1 VNNVTKYAFT
11 GLLGV
16 ALITLVFMPFL
27 DPAGRRGLVIA
38 ALIALPIQILAFS
51 AMLSFRSDWNRFLVV
66 WVGGTLVRMVVIALA
81 AFVAIRLDLE
91 GLAPMLL
98 ALAGFFFGLLLIEP
112 IYLRSEHPETL

>member
-1 VNNVTKYAFT
+1 MNNVTKYAFT
-11 GLLGV
+11 GLIGV

-38 ALIALPIQILAFS
+38 ALIALPIQIIAFS

-66 WVGGTLVRMVVIALA
+66 WVGGTLLRMIVIALA

-112 IYLRSEHPETL
+112 MYLRSEHAETL

>member
-1 VNNVTKYAFT
+1 VSNVTKYAFT
-11 GLLGV
+11 GLIGV

-38 ALIALPIQILAFS
+38 ALIALPIQVTAFS
-51 AMLSFRSDWNRFLVV
+51 AMLSFRSDWNRFLAV
-66 WVGGTLVRMVVIALA
+66 WVGGTLLRMGVIGLA

-112 IYLRSEHPETL
+112 IYLRSKHAETL

>member
-1 VNNVTKYAFT
+1 MTKYAFT

-66 WVGGTLVRMVVIALA
+66 WVGGTLLRMIVIALA

>member
-1 VNNVTKYAFT
+1 MNNVTKYAFT

>member
-1 VNNVTKYAFT
+1 MSNVTKYAFT

-66 WVGGTLVRMVVIALA
+66 WVGGTLLRMIVIALA

>member
-1 VNNVTKYAFT
+1 MNNVTKYAFT

-66 WVGGTLVRMVVIALA
+66 WVGGTLLRMIVIALA

-112 IYLRSEHPETL
+112 IYLRSEHAETL

>member
-1 VNNVTKYAFT
+1 MNNVTKYAFT

-66 WVGGTLVRMVVIALA
+66 WVGGTLLRMIVIALA

-112 IYLRSEHPETL
+112 IYLRSEHPEIL

>member
-1 VNNVTKYAFT
+1 MSNVTKYAFT
-11 GLLGV
+11 GLIGV

-38 ALIALPIQILAFS
+38 ALIALPIQIIAFS

-66 WVGGTLVRMVVIALA
+66 WVGGTLLRMGVIGLA

-112 IYLRSEHPETL
+112 IYLRSEHAETL

>member
-1 VNNVTKYAFT
+1 M
-11 GLLGV
+11 

-38 ALIALPIQILAFS
+38 ALIALPIQIIAFS
-51 AMLSFRSDWNRFLVV
+51 AMLSFRSDWNRFLAV
-66 WVGGTLVRMVVIALA
+66 WVGGTLLRMVVIGLA

-112 IYLRSEHPETL
+112 IYLRSEHAETL

>member
-1 VNNVTKYAFT
+1 MNNVTKYAFT

-66 WVGGTLVRMVVIALA
+66 WVGGTLLRMIVIALA

>member
-1 VNNVTKYAFT
+1 MNNVTKYAFT

-66 WVGGTLVRMVVIALA
+66 WVGGTLLRMVVIGLA

-112 IYLRSEHPETL
+112 IYLRSENAETL

>member
-66 WVGGTLVRMVVIALA
+66 WVGGTLLRMIVIALA

>member
-1 VNNVTKYAFT
+1 MNNVTKYAFT
-11 GLLGV
+11 GFLGV

-66 WVGGTLVRMVVIALA
+66 WVGGTLLRMIVIALA

>member
-1 VNNVTKYAFT
+1 MSNVTKYAFT

-66 WVGGTLVRMVVIALA
+66 WVGGTLLRMVVIALA

>member
-1 VNNVTKYAFT
+1 MNNVTKYAFT

-66 WVGGTLVRMVVIALA
+66 WVGGTLLRMVVIALA

-98 ALAGFFFGLLLIEP
+98 ALAGFFFRLLLIEP
-112 IYLRSEHPETL
+112 ISLKSEHAETL

>member
-66 WVGGTLVRMVVIALA
+66 WVGGTLLRMVVIALA

>member
-1 VNNVTKYAFT
+1 MSNVTKYAFT
-11 GLLGV
+11 GLVGV

-27 DPAGRRGLVIA
+27 DSAGRRGLVIA
-38 ALIALPIQILAFS
+38 AFIALPIQIAAFA
-51 AMLSFRSDWNRFLVV
+51 AMLSFRSNWNRFLAV
-66 WVGGTLVRMVVIALA
+66 WVGGTLLRMVAIGLA

-112 IYLRSEHPETL
+112 IYLRSENAETL

>member
-1 VNNVTKYAFT
+1 MSNVTKYAFT
-11 GLLGV
+11 GLVGV

-66 WVGGTLVRMVVIALA
+66 WVGGTLLRMIVIALA

>member
-1 VNNVTKYAFT
+1 MNNVTKYAFT

-66 WVGGTLVRMVVIALA
+66 WVGGTLLRMIVIALA

-112 IYLRSEHPETL
+112 IYLRSENAETL

>member
-1 VNNVTKYAFT
+1 MNNVTKYAFT

-66 WVGGTLVRMVVIALA
+66 WVGGTLLRMVVIALA

-112 IYLRSEHPETL
+112 IYLRSEHAETL

>member
-1 VNNVTKYAFT
+1 MSNVTKYAFT

-27 DPAGRRGLVIA
+27 DSAGRRGLVIA
-38 ALIALPIQILAFS
+38 ALIALPIQIIAFS
-51 AMLSFRSDWNRFLVV
+51 AMLSFRSNWNRFLAV
-66 WVGGTLVRMVVIALA
+66 WVGGTLLRMVVIGLA

-112 IYLRSEHPETL
+112 IYLRSEHAETL

>member
-1 VNNVTKYAFT
+1 MNNVTKYAFT

-66 WVGGTLVRMVVIALA
+66 WVGGTLLRMVVIALA

-112 IYLRSEHPETL
+112 IYLRSEHPEIL

>member
-1 VNNVTKYAFT
+1 MNNVTKYAFT
-11 GLLGV
+11 GFLGV

-66 WVGGTLVRMVVIALA
+66 WVGGTLLRMVVIALA

>member
-1 VNNVTKYAFT
+1 MSNVTKYAFT
-11 GLLGV
+11 GLVGV

-66 WVGGTLVRMVVIALA
+66 WVGGTLLRMVVIALA

>member
-1 VNNVTKYAFT
+1 MSNVTKYAFT

-27 DPAGRRGLVIA
+27 DSAGRRGLVIA
-38 ALIALPIQILAFS
+38 ALIALPIQIIAFS
-51 AMLSFRSDWNRFLVV
+51 AMLSFRSNWNGFLAV
-66 WVGGTLVRMVVIALA
+66 WVGGTLLRMVVIGLA

-112 IYLRSEHPETL
+112 IYLRSEHAETL

>member
-11 GLLGV
+11 GLLCV

-38 ALIALPIQILAFS
+38 ALIALPIQILTFS

-66 WVGGTLVRMVVIALA
+66 WVGGTLLRMIVIALA

>member
-1 VNNVTKYAFT
+1 MNNVTKYAFT
-11 GLLGV
+11 GLIGV

-66 WVGGTLVRMVVIALA
+66 WVGGTLLRMIVIALA